1 VSPASSRPD
10 VAAKGAGMAILD
22 LIEHPQEASN
32 ELVHRVPEQGS
43 GEFRLGSQ
51 LVVRESQR
59 AVFFRDGKALDVFG
73 PGRHTLST
81 NNIPLLTGLIGLP
94 FGGRT
99 PFRAEV
105 FFVSMREF
113 TDMKWGSQQP
123 LVYRDTELG
132 MVRLRAFGTYS
143 MRISDPQMFV
153 NELVGTRGS
162 YRTSAIEDFLRS
174 IILNEFNDMLGDVQ
188 TSILDIQR
196 MTREIADAARAA
208 LADDFARIGLDLVSF
223 QISAITP
230 PEEVQQRIDERSSM
244 GALGDMGAYTQFK
257 TAQAIG
263 DAARNEGGGG
273 DATSTGVGL
282 GAGLGIGQAM
292 AGAIGGAYQQ
302 SQQQQQG
309 QQSGQQPQQH
319 QTRACPN
326 CQATI
331 AADSKFCPE
340 CGTNLS
346 QKACPECGTANDPGS
361 KFCTNC
367 GTKLE

>member
-1 VSPASSRPD
+1 
-10 VAAKGAGMAILD
+10 MAILD
-22 LIEHPQEASN
+22 LIEYPN
-32 ELVHRVPEQGS
+32 ERGGEIVHRVPESGS

-73 PGRHTLST
+73 PGRHTVST
-81 NNIPLLTGLIGLP
+81 NNIPLLTGLLGLP
-94 FGGRT
+94 FGGDS

-105 FFVSMREF
+105 YFVAMREF
-113 TDMKWGSQQP
+113 LDMKWGSQQP
-123 LVYRDTELG
+123 LVYRDAELG

-143 MRISDPQMFV
+143 MKVADPQVFV
-153 NELVGTRGS
+153 NEIVGTRGS
-162 YRTSAIEDFLRS
+162 YQTSAIEDFLRS
-174 IILNEFNDMLGDVQ
+174 IILNEFNDILGDAQ

-196 MTREIADAARAA
+196 MTREIADGTRAA
-208 LADDFARIGLDLVSF
+208 LADDFRRLGLDLITF

-230 PEEVQQRIDERSSM
+230 PEEVQQRIDERSGM
-244 GALGDMGAYTQFK
+244 GAIGDMGAYTQFK

-302 SQQQQQG
+302 
-309 QQSGQQPQQH
+309 GQQPQQ
-319 QTRACPN
+319 QQATRQCPN
-326 CQATI
+326 CNSTI
-331 AADSKFCPE
+331 PADSKFCPE
-340 CGTNLS
+340 CGINLTG
-346 QKACPECGTANDPGS
+346 KACPECGTANAPNA

>member
-1 VSPASSRPD
+1 
-10 VAAKGAGMAILD
+10 MAILD
-22 LIEHPQEASN
+22 LIEYPNEASG
-32 ELVHRVPEQGS
+32 EIVHRVPENDS

-81 NNIPLLTGLIGLP
+81 NNIPLLTGLLGLP
-94 FGGRT
+94 FGGDS

-105 FFVSMREF
+105 MFVSMREF
-113 TDMKWGSQQP
+113 TDMKWGSPQP

-143 MRISDPQMFV
+143 MRISDPQLFV
-153 NELVGTRGS
+153 NQVVGARGS
-162 YRTSAIEDFLRS
+162 YSTAAIDDFLKS
-174 IILNEFNDMLGDVQ
+174 IVINEFNDLLGDIQ
-188 TSILDIQR
+188 TSLLDIQR
-196 MTREIADAARAA
+196 MTREIADGCRAA
-208 LADDFARIGLDLVSF
+208 LADDFSRLGLELTTF

-230 PEEVQQRIDERSSM
+230 PEEVQKRIDERSGM
-244 GALGDMGAYTQFK
+244 GAIGDMRAYTQFR

-263 DAARNEGGGG
+263 DAANNPGTAG
-273 DATSTGVGL
+273 DITGAGVGM

-292 AGAIGGAYQQ
+292 AGAMRDA
-302 SQQQQQG
+302 SQNQG
-309 QQSGQQPQQH
+309 QQNQAQP
-319 QTRACPN
+319 RMIACPN

-331 AADSKFCPE
+331 PAGSKFCPS
-340 CGTNLS
+340 CGTNL
-346 QKACPECGTANDPGS
+346 AGVTCPKCQTVNQAGA

-367 GTKLE
+367 GNALT

>member
-1 VSPASSRPD
+1 
-10 VAAKGAGMAILD
+10 MAILD
-22 LIEHPQEASN
+22 LIEYPN
-32 ELVHRVPEQGS
+32 ESSGELAHRIPENDS

-81 NNIPLLTGLIGLP
+81 NNIPLLTGLLGLP
-94 FGGRT
+94 FGGDS

-143 MRISDPQMFV
+143 MKVKDPQVFI
-153 NELVGTRGS
+153 NEIVGTRGS
-162 YRTSAIEDFLRS
+162 YRTAAIEDFLRS
-174 IILNEFNDMLGDVQ
+174 VILNEFNDMLGDVQ
-188 TSILDIQR
+188 TSILDIQS
-196 MTREIADAARAA
+196 MTREIADASRAA
-208 LADDFARIGLDLVSF
+208 LASDFNRIGLDLISF

-230 PEEVQQRIDERSSM
+230 PEEVQQRIDERSGM
-244 GALGDMGAYTQFK
+244 GAIGNMGAYTQYK

-263 DAARNEGGGG
+263 DAAQNEGGGG

-302 SQQQQQG
+302 SQQGQQQQG
-309 QQSGQQPQQH
+309 QPAA

-326 CQATI
+326 CQSTI
-331 AADSKFCPE
+331 PAQSKFCPE
-340 CGTNLS
+340 CGTNLAE
-346 QKACPECGTANDPGS
+346 KVCPECNTPNAPNA

-367 GTKLE
+367 GNSLT

>member
-1 VSPASSRPD
+1 
-10 VAAKGAGMAILD
+10 MAILD
-22 LIEHPQEASN
+22 LIEYPNERGG
-32 ELVHRVPEQGS
+32 ELVHRVPESGS

-73 PGRHTLST
+73 PGRHTIST
-81 NNIPLLTGLIGLP
+81 NNIPLLTGLLGLP
-94 FGGRT
+94 FGGDS

-123 LVYRDTELG
+123 LVYRDSELG

-143 MRISDPQMFV
+143 MKVADPQVFV
-153 NELVGTRGS
+153 NEIVGTRGS
-162 YRTSAIEDFLRS
+162 YQTSAIEDFLRS
-174 IILNEFNDMLGDVQ
+174 IILNEFNDMLGDLQ

-196 MTREIADAARAA
+196 MTREIADGTRAA
-208 LADDFARIGLDLVSF
+208 LADDFTRIGLDLITF

-230 PEEVQQRIDERSSM
+230 PEEVQARIDERSGM
-244 GALGDMGAYTQFK
+244 GAIGDMGAYTQYK

-292 AGAIGGAYQQ
+292 AGAIGGAYNQ
-302 SQQQQQG
+302 SQQG
-309 QQSGQQPQQH
+309 QQQQPQQ
-319 QTRACPN
+319 QQATQQCPN
-326 CQATI
+326 CNATI
-331 AADSKFCPE
+331 PANSKFCPE
-340 CGTNLS
+340 CGTNLAG
-346 QKACPECGTANDPGS
+346 KACPECGTANAPNA

>member
-1 VSPASSRPD
+1 
-10 VAAKGAGMAILD
+10 MAILD
-22 LIEHPQEASN
+22 LIEYPN
-32 ELVHRVPEQGS
+32 ERSGEIVHRVPESGS

-73 PGRHTLST
+73 PGRYTIST
-81 NNIPLLTGLIGLP
+81 NNIPLLTGLLGLP
-94 FGGRT
+94 FGGDS

-105 FFVSMREF
+105 YFVSMREF

-143 MRISDPQMFV
+143 MKVADPQVFV
-153 NELVGTRGS
+153 NEIVGTRGS
-162 YRTSAIEDFLRS
+162 YQTSAIEDFLRS
-174 IILNEFNDMLGDVQ
+174 VILNEFNDILGDAQ

-196 MTREIADAARAA
+196 MTREIADGTRAA
-208 LADDFARIGLDLVSF
+208 LADDFSRLGLDLITF

-230 PEEVQQRIDERSSM
+230 PEEVQQRIDERSGM
-244 GALGDMGAYTQFK
+244 GAIGDMGAYTQYK

-292 AGAIGGAYQQ
+292 AGAIGSAYQRGQ
-302 SQQQQQG
+302 QGEQQQAQQA
-309 QQSGQQPQQH
+309 
-319 QTRACPN
+319 TRQCPN
-326 CQATI
+326 CNSTI
-331 AADSKFCPE
+331 PASSKFCPE
-340 CGTNLS
+340 CGINLTG
-346 QKACPECGTANDPGS
+346 KTCPKCGTVNAPDA